1 MKRDQLHKWMSR
13 AIEQGSLYLDAL
25 GEVAHNLSDH
35 SAFHSII
42 DVASDEVINLQECMA
57 EFLGLDEDPVWL
69 DEESDVC
76 PFPVDDDD
84 E

>member
-1 MKRDQLHKWMSR
+1 MTRDQLHKWMSR
-13 AIEQGSLYLDAL
+13 ATEQGSLYLDAL
-25 GEVAHNLSDH
+25 VEVAGHLRDDS
-35 SAFHSII
+35 SFHSII
-42 DVASDEVINLQECMA
+42 DDATDEVINLQECMT
-57 EFLGLDEDPVWL
+57 EFLGLDEEPVRI